1 MAEPNA
7 DHRPQPLDDHPTTL
21 GELRAAGW
29 VSRPVKQEVREHAIA
44 KVAAGDPLFDGVA
57 GFENTV
63 MPQLENALL
72 AGHDVIF
79 LGERGQA
86 KTRIIRSLTGLLDE
100 WMPIVA
106 GSEINDDPYAPTSRA
121 ARDLVAEHGEDTPV
135 EWVHRDARFGE
146 KLATPDTSIAD
157 LIGEVDP
164 IKVAEGRYLSDELTL
179 HYGLVPRT
187 NRGLFSI
194 NELPDLAERIQVG
207 MLNVLEERDVQIRGY
222 KIRLPLDVMLFA
234 SANPEDYTNRGRIIT
249 PLKDRFG
256 SQIRTHYPL
265 EVATEVEIM
274 HQEAVSLD
282 AGDVGIR
289 VDVPEYLSDVVATF
303 SHLARASNQVNQRS
317 GVSVRLSVSNYEALA
332 ANALRRGLRGG
343 ESQVVARVDDLDAL
357 AASSMGKI
365 EIESLEEGREGAI
378 MDNLIKGAVLT
389 VFKETVPPEFTREVV
404 TAFEEGA
411 VAHTGEEVSSVDL
424 ARLVEQ
430 VDALRAPVAALTGGD
445 ESPAAVGAAVEF
457 VLEGLHLSKRL
468 NKDAGGT
475 SATYRGRT

>member
-1 MAEPNA
+1 MTA
-7 DHRPQPLDDHPTTL
+7 RPSTL
-21 GELRAAGW
+21 GDLRSSGW
-29 VSRPVKQEVREHAIA
+29 VSRPVKQEVREHAIER
-44 KVAAGDPLFDGVA
+44 VANGEPLFAGVA
-57 GFENTV
+57 GYEDTV

-86 KTRIIRSLTGLLDE
+86 KTRMIRSLTGLLDE

-106 GSEINDDPYAPTSRA
+106 GSEINDDPYAPVSKQ
-121 ARDLVAEHGEDTPV
+121 ARDLVEEMGDATPIA
-135 EWVHRDARFGE
+135 WVHRDQRFGE

-187 NRGLFSI
+187 NRGIFAI

-207 MLNVLEERDVQIRGY
+207 MLNVLEERDVQVRGY
-222 KIRLPLDVMLFA
+222 KIRLPLDVMLLA

-265 EVATEVEIM
+265 EVDTEVEIM
-274 HQEAVSLD
+274 RQEATPLDVSTA
-282 AGDVGIR
+282 AGDVR
-289 VDVPEYLSDVVATF
+289 VDVPEYLADVVATF
-303 SHLARASNQVNQRS
+303 SHMARSSNQVNQRS

-332 ANALRRGLRGG
+332 ANALRRGLRNG
-343 ESQVVARVDDLDAL
+343 ERSIVARVDDLDAL

-365 EIESLEEGREGAI
+365 EIETLEEGREGAI
-378 MDNLIKGAVLT
+378 MDNLVKGSVLT
-389 VFKETVPPEFTREVV
+389 VFKDVVPPELTRAVV
-404 TAFEEGA
+404 DAFEEGV
-411 VAHTGEEVSSVDL
+411 VAHTGESVSSADL
-424 ARLVEQ
+424 AQLVDE
-430 VDALRAPVAALTGGD
+430 VPALRDPVNSLAGGD

-468 NKDAGGT
+468 NKDAAGAQ
-475 SATYRGRT
+475 ATYRGRT